1 MLVDL
6 DQDQPRTYVARGN
19 PRLELILT
27 LGGGILFLVII
38 AFMLVALF
46 NAPATSASGRQPG
59 FIGGLCVIPIMLI
72 SRGLFAMRNITRVI
86 LDNNGLA
93 LESAISFKVI
103 PWTQIARIQK
113 KERGSFMG
121 ESHETLILLDANGK
135 ELAQIRDTIDRFIDL
150 TQQIEIRSTTTTG
163 APRIESEDQIP
174 VDMKKAR
181 RRAKWVSSLFALIT
195 LGAAAGIVVSFG
207 EMIQERKFSRESVP
221 GEAKILKQYMV
232 RVTPYLEFEFTDPA
246 GQTHQKSVMVD
257 MEEWEKLT
265 HARTVPVVYV
275 RSDPSLFRLAKG
287 ESPARYPYFWIFS
300 LILTLLGALFTVF
313 TFRGYDVKNK
323 GGAFQITRWGRPL
336 DE

>member
-1 MLVDL
+1 MLVDV
-6 DQDQPRTYVARGN
+6 DQNQPRTYIARGN
-19 PRLELILT
+19 PKLELIAT
-27 LGGGILFLVII
+27 LGGGIVFLVAI

-46 NAPATSASGRQPG
+46 NAPATGNSGRQPG

-72 SRGLFAMRNITRVI
+72 SRGLFAMRNITKVI
-86 LDNNGLA
+86 LDQNGLA
-93 LESAISFKVI
+93 LESPLSFKVI
-103 PWTQIARIQK
+103 PWNQIARIQK

-121 ESHETLILLDANGK
+121 DSHQTLILLDPNGK

-150 TQQIEIRSTTTTG
+150 TQQIEIRSTTSG
-163 APRIESEDQIP
+163 APRIESEDEMP

-195 LGAAAGIVVSFG
+195 LGMAAGTVVSFR

-221 GEAKILKQYMV
+221 GEARILKLYMV

-275 RSDPSLFRLAKG
+275 RSEPSLFRLAKG

-300 LILTLLGALFTVF
+300 LILALLGTCFTVF

-336 DE
+336 DD